1 MIESILIVCEGNLC
15 RSPMAAALFAAT
27 LPGRAVTSAGLNALV
42 GLPAAPLAQ
51 DVMRERGV
59 DLSAH
64 RAQQLGRAHCASAD
78 LILVMDRGQRRLV
91 EERYPLA
98 RGKVFRI
105 GEHENFDVHDPYR
118 QPRFVFERSARL
130 LELGVNGWLSRLRLV

>member
-1 MIESILIVCEGNLC
+1 MIESILVVCEGNLC
-15 RSPMAAALFAAT
+15 RSPMAAAFFAAA
-27 LPGRAVTSAGLNALV
+27 LPGRTVTSAGFNALV
-42 GLPAAPLAQ
+42 GMPAAPLAQ
-51 DVMRERGV
+51 DVMRERGI

-64 RAQQLGRAHCASAD
+64 RAQQLGRAQCASAD

-91 EERYPLA
+91 EDQYPLA

-105 GEHENFDVHDPYR
+105 GEHENFDVRDPYR

-130 LELGVNGWLSRLRLV
+130 IELGVNGWLSRLRLV

>member
-15 RSPMAAALFAAT
+15 RSPMAVALFAAA

>member
-1 MIESILIVCEGNLC
+1 MIDSILVVCEGNLC
-15 RSPMAAALFAAT
+15 RSPMAAALFAAS
-27 LPGRAVTSAGLNALV
+27 LPGRTVTSAGFNALV

-51 DVMRERGV
+51 DVMRERGI

-64 RAQQLGRAHCASAD
+64 RAQQLGRAQCATAD
-78 LILVMDRGQRRLV
+78 LILVMDHGQRRLV
-91 EERYPLA
+91 EERHPLA

-130 LELGVNGWLSRLRLV
+130 LELGVNGWLARLRLV

>member
-1 MIESILIVCEGNLC
+1 MIESVLIVCEGNLC
-15 RSPMAAALFAAT
+15 RSPMAAALFAAA

-64 RAQQLGRAHCASAD
+64 RAQQLGPAHCASAD

>member
-1 MIESILIVCEGNLC
+1 
-15 RSPMAAALFAAT
+15 
-27 LPGRAVTSAGLNALV
+27 
-42 GLPAAPLAQ
+42 
-51 DVMRERGV
+51 
-59 DLSAH
+59 
-64 RAQQLGRAHCASAD
+64 
-78 LILVMDRGQRRLV
+78 MDRGQRRLV